1 MYINFILNVTLKYIF
16 LNIFNTLYFRLK
28 YRYKFK
34 ILKYDLKKYI
44 ILHLIHRI
52 LQKIKLFRQVMMAK
66 FFSLKKLIICY
77 MFERKVNYFPR
88 IIYNFLKNFGL
99 MQDNSNFN
107 LTLFDKK
114 IKFIF
119 T

>member
-1 MYINFILNVTLKYIF
+1 
-16 LNIFNTLYFRLK
+16 
-28 YRYKFK
+28 
-34 ILKYDLKKYI
+34 
-44 ILHLIHRI
+44 
-52 LQKIKLFRQVMMAK
+52 
-66 FFSLKKLIICY
+66 

-114 IKFIF
+114 NKIYFYIMLDW
-119 T
+119 